1 MTLTPHRIAADSYPQ
16 SVQRNVVISPMEQPA
31 PLPRLLFLDL
41 NDLPTAVRA
50 AVEADGVGQLGTVAL
65 RALHDVGRAHTVV
78 GATLVPP

>member
-41 NDLPTAVRA
+41 NDLPTAVRT

-65 RALHDVGRAHTVV
+65 RALYDVGRGHTVV